1 VSTNVPPITYTAS
14 GYVAP
19 EETAVLAGVQADIQ
33 AAFAPVLPTGVTM
46 NFTTSNGSQTNPTPQ
61 GELAESQTAIIA
73 ATYDALILYSNL
85 VDPAFTY
92 GRMQDAIGRIY
103 YVSRNPGQ
111 ATVATCTCIGA
122 VNVIIPAGSTLQDDN
137 GVVCTALS
145 GGKIGAGG
153 NVQINFQADT
163 PGPTTLAPPL
173 TIISSVPGWD
183 TVTLTS
189 QVLGSLQ
196 ESSQA
201 YETRRSQSTAKN
213 AAGCLSNIRG
223 AVLSVAS
230 VLDCRVIA
238 NSSNTPQNSLPSG
251 QPIGITLAPN
261 SIYAIVEGGDAT
273 SIAQAIF
280 SRWMPGAP
288 TNGSQSISITDTGSS
303 LALPYPTYTIN
314 FDYAAQLP
322 FVINVQVSNI
332 NVPAGAAVLIQ
343 NAVAAAFVGQ
353 DVVGYNAQG
362 APVYGPRAGIGALL
376 IASRFYPTV
385 VQVLWPGASLVSIKV
400 GSTNAPVGIFTGSIT
415 SSVLT
420 VTAVASGALA
430 VGQNLFDNTGD
441 LASGIQVLS
450 QLSGTPGGVGT
461 YSVTTTP
468 DITSETM
475 LAVTA
480 TYDEVLP
487 NVNQLPTI
495 LAANVNVIFTN
506 PGTS

>member
-1 VSTNVPPITYTAS
+1 M
-14 GYVAP
+14 
-19 EETAVLAGVQADIQ
+19 LAGTQADIQ

-61 GELAESQTAIIA
+61 GVLAESQTAIIA

-122 VNVIIPAGSTLQDDN
+122 VNVSIPAGATIQDDN
-137 GVVCTALS
+137 GVVCTALA
-145 GGKIGAGG
+145 GGTIGAGG
-153 NVQINFQADT
+153 NIQINFQADV
-163 PGPTTLAPPL
+163 PGPTTIAPPL
-173 TIISSVPGWD
+173 AIISSVPGWD

-201 YETRRSQSTAKN
+201 YEARRSQSTAKN
-213 AAGCLSNIRG
+213 AAGCPPNIRG
-223 AVLSVAS
+223 AVLGVTG
-230 VLDCRVIA
+230 VLDCRVIT
-238 NSSNTPQNSLPSG
+238 NPSNASQSVLPSG
-251 QPIGITLAPN
+251 QSIGTTLMPN
-261 SIYAIVEGGDAT
+261 SVYVIVEGGDAT

-288 TNGSQSISITDTGSS
+288 TNGAQSESITDTGSS

-314 FDYAAQLP
+314 FDYATQLQ
-322 FVINVQVSNI
+322 FVINVQISNV
-332 NVPAGAAVLIQ
+332 NVPAGAAALIQ
-343 NAVAAAFVGQ
+343 NAIAAAFVGQ

-376 IASRFYPTV
+376 MASRFYPTV
-385 VQVLWPGASLVSIKV
+385 VQVLWPGAALVGIKV
-400 GSTNAPVGIFTGSIT
+400 GSTNTPACIFTGSIT

-420 VTAVASGALA
+420 VSAIASGALA
-430 VGQNLFDNTGD
+430 VGQNLFDATGN
-441 LASGIQVLS
+441 LQTGVQILS
-450 QLSGTPGGVGT
+450 QLSGAPGDVGT
-461 YSVTTTP
+461 YSVTTVP
-468 DITSETM
+468 DIASEDM
-475 LAVTA
+475 LAVAA

-487 NVNQLPTI
+487 NVNQLPTV
-495 LAANVNVIFTN
+495 LAADVNVFFTN